1 MSDIRK
7 GKGFDPADP
16 AIIANIQGDDDHNT
30 GNSYDLPPSKEH
42 DSDHEFDKELKV
54 EDDHRHDDKDDDKD
68 HDESDHPAT
77 AHIAG
82 DADDTQQDMPA
93 DAPGDNGGDNGA
105 STDESTGGDMSTGG
119 EAGTGTTGSGETC
132 ATGTNDTIVGTAG
145 NDALFGGAG
154 NDTITGR
161 AGDDLIHGG
170 AGNDDIRGNAGDDIL
185 FGDGANSQAE
195 VVNLIQNGSFEDV
208 SGLDPTTYGYVGNGS
223 VPGWTTA
230 DPAHQIDIHGDARGG
245 VQPADGHYWADLE
258 ATPGNIVLGQDVQGV
273 ADGEKYL
280 LTFSAGDRITD
291 TNTFE
296 VIWNGE
302 PVDIKGQEIIDPVN
316 GAMQQY
322 NVVLTGGSGDG
333 SNRIEF
339 KGLGDANR
347 RGVSIDNVKMVPV
360 DHGDCDGDD
369 TISGGGGDD
378 LIFAGDGAD
387 TVYGGHGDDIIY
399 GDDNDTPTQ
408 NNNGSGGGSSDHDH
422 SDGSGP
428 KKAHARDHSHNDP
441 QGQQDQANA
450 ADHHAGHSSA
460 HSGSGQHDADNG
472 SGPSGHTGHDGNG
485 SGNDSGSGNGSG
497 GGSGNGSGDG
507 DGNGPDACNL
517 THGVGPN
524 GDTIHGGAG
533 ADTIFGMAGHDY
545 LSGGQGDDTILG
557 GSGNDH
563 ILGNQGDDHL
573 EGGDGNDCIEGGV
586 GNDTIFTGEGADMV
600 SAGADRDVIHGS
612 SGDHIDG
619 GAGGDDFD
627 TLVVSDVDHIVYTSD
642 DMEDGIVHFNDG
654 GTLEFEEIEKI
665 VPCFTPGTMI
675 LTAAGERPVETLK
688 IGDRVVTRDNGLQEI
703 RWIGTKPLSG
713 QLLAAAP
720 HLRPILIRRGTLGNG
735 LPERDLMVSPNHRI
749 LIANDKT
756 SLFFEE
762 PEVLVA
768 AKHLVNGCGIQQV
781 DSVGLSYIHM
791 MFDHHEVIL
800 GDGAWSESFQ
810 PGDYSLRGIG
820 DEQRAEIFELF
831 PELRKTRGQIGYAA
845 ARRSLKRKEAELLF

>member
-16 AIIANIQGDDDHNT
+16 AIMANLQGDNDHGIENAH
-30 GNSYDLPPSKEH
+30 DLLSSKEH
-42 DSDHEFDKELKV
+42 DSDHEFDKKPKV

-77 AHIAG
+77 AHLAG
-82 DADDTQQDMPA
+82 DTDDSGSMAQNEPA
-93 DAPGDNGGDNGA
+93 DASGDNGA
-105 STDESTGGDMSTGG
+105 STDGSTGGDMSTGG
-119 EAGTGTTGSGETC
+119 NSGTGPTGSGETC

-145 NDALFGGAG
+145 NDALFGGGG
-154 NDTITGR
+154 NDTIKGR

-245 VQPADGHYWADLE
+245 VQPADGQYWADLE

-296 VIWNGE
+296 VVWNGE

-322 NVVLTGGSGDG
+322 SVVLTGGSGDG

-339 KGLGDANR
+339 MGLGDANR

-399 GDDNDTPTQ
+399 GDDKDTPTQ
-408 NNNGSGGGSSDHDH
+408 DNNGSGGGSSDHDH
-422 SDGSGP
+422 SGGSGS

-441 QGQQDQANA
+441 QGHQDQADA
-450 ADHHAGHSSA
+450 ADHHADHSAA
-460 HSGSGQHDADNG
+460 HDGSGQHDADNG
-472 SGPSGHTGHDGNG
+472 SGQSEHAGHDGNG

-627 TLVVSDVDHIVYTSD
+627 TLVVSDVDHIVYTSN

-654 GTLEFEEIEKI
+654 GTLEFEDIEKI

-688 IGDRVVTRDNGLQEI
+688 VGDRVVTRDNGLQEI
-703 RWIGTKPLSG
+703 RWVGTKPLSG

-720 HLRPILIRRGTLGNG
+720 HLRPILIRRGALGNG

-768 AKHLVNGCGIQQV
+768 AKHLVNGGGIQQV
-781 DSVGLSYIHM
+781 DTVGLSYIHM

-831 PELRKTRGQIGYAA
+831 PELRKTRGKIGYAA